1 MNLCSAL
8 FNFTHTDNVN
18 SLIENITCGDILWV
32 MAEQS
37 NMSECDMLEWII
49 EHLNSSVT
57 WSVYTEH
64 GTRDNWPV
72 LRLACDDLKFY
83 LDYNH

>member
-8 FNFTHTDNVN
+8 FNFTNTDDVN
-18 SLIENITCGDILWV
+18 SLIENITCGDILWA

-57 WSVYTEH
+57 WSVFTEY

-72 LRLACDDLKFY
+72 LRLTCDNLKFY
-83 LDYNH
+83 LDYSH